1 MTKFEYMRS
10 LILFLFML
18 EFALPIK
25 AQTQEEIIQNHLK
38 AIGGESNWTKVK
50 SVLIEYQIAS
60 DAGTM
65 KVSRKIIRNKSYR
78 NDFKFESRVPAYKD
92 HEFYIL
98 YTPQGGW
105 KYMPDTR
112 DKVEG
117 MDSSEL
123 EVAKIDLDY
132 DDPFIAYREK
142 GINIQMMDLMYEG
155 EKEYFKFQIHYPSG
169 RSFICLLDTKTY
181 LIRRMTEVN
190 TDADNNKI
198 FDDYRPTPE
207 GLIFPRSITGS
218 FGEQLI
224 TLIKINPVFP
234 ESTFKVTPPVNFR

>member
-1 MTKFEYMRS
+1 MTKFEYMR
-10 LILFLFML
+10 LVVLFLGL
-18 EFALPIK
+18 ITFAVPLM
-25 AQTQEEIIQNHLK
+25 AQTQEQIIQNHLN
-38 AIGGESNWTKVK
+38 AIGGESKWTKVK
-50 SVLIEYQIAS
+50 SILIEYQIAS

-65 KVSRKIIRNKSYR
+65 KVSRKIIRNKSFR

-117 MDSSEL
+117 MDSTEIQL
-123 EVAKIDLDY
+123 AKIDLDY
-132 DDPFIAYREK
+132 EDPFIAYREK
-142 GINIQMMDLMYEG
+142 GISIQMMDLMYEG
-155 EKEYFKFQIHYPSG
+155 EKEYFKFLITYPSG
-169 RSFICLLDTKTY
+169 QSFICLLDTKTF
-181 LIRRMTEVN
+181 LIRRMTEIN

-198 FDDYRPTPE
+198 FGDYRPTPE

-218 FGEQLI
+218 FGEQQI

>member
-1 MTKFEYMRS
+1 MTKFVSMRS
-10 LILFLFML
+10 LILIVCVLK
-18 EFALPIK
+18 FAMPIM
-25 AQTQEEIIQNHLK
+25 AQAQEEIIQYHLK

-50 SVLIEYQIAS
+50 SVLIEYQIVS

-65 KVSRKIIRNKSYR
+65 KVSRKIIRSKSYR
-78 NDFKFESRVPAYKD
+78 NDFKFESRVPVYKD

-112 DKVEG
+112 DKVVR
-117 MDSSEL
+117 MDSSDL

-132 DDPFIAYREK
+132 EDPFIAYREK

-169 RSFICLLDTKTY
+169 RSFICLLDKKTY
-181 LIRRMTEVN
+181 LIRRMTEIN

-198 FDDYRPTPE
+198 FDDYRATSE

-234 ESTFKVTPPVNFR
+234 ESTFKVTPSVNFR

>member
-1 MTKFEYMRS
+1 
-10 LILFLFML
+10 
-18 EFALPIK
+18 
-25 AQTQEEIIQNHLK
+25 
-38 AIGGESNWTKVK
+38 
-50 SVLIEYQIAS
+50 
-60 DAGTM
+60 
-65 KVSRKIIRNKSYR
+65 
-78 NDFKFESRVPAYKD
+78 
-92 HEFYIL
+92 
-98 YTPQGGW
+98 
-105 KYMPDTR
+105 MPDTR

-117 MDSSEL
+117 MDSTEIEL
-123 EVAKIDLDY
+123 AKIDLDY
-132 DDPFIAYREK
+132 EDPFIAYREK

-155 EKEYFKFQIHYPSG
+155 EKEYFKFQILYPTG

-181 LIRRMTEVN
+181 FIRRLTEVN

-198 FDDYRPTPE
+198 FDDYRATPE